1 VKKDYVFKMVLTN
14 TILKIIVWVCPG
26 SSRRNTD
33 SVLKNTGGVMEA
45 MRILRLR
52 DVVHLTGLSRS
63 TVYSLIQNEKFPKPL
78 RLSARASGWLLGEV
92 EEWINSCREGGKK
105 C

>member
-1 VKKDYVFKMVLTN
+1 MVLTN
-14 TILKIIVWVCPG
+14 TTKIIIVRVRPG
-26 SSRRNTD
+26 LSRINTG
-33 SVLKNTGGVMEA
+33 SVPKNTGGVMEA

-52 DVVHLTGLSRS
+52 DVVYLTGLSRS